1 MKVLVVDDHP
11 LVRRS
16 IARGLLAVHGI
27 TRVLES
33 ESGKDCLKSV
43 LDHQPEIAVLDVHL
57 GDSNGSQLVPALL
70 LANPSMKIILLT
82 GNPLEIEASAVASPN
97 VVAVLDKKDADVDR
111 MQSIIVEA
119 LNLQSVQAA
128 GRLSLDGQADSAE
141 EIAATLHPLNNGLR
155 KVFVELGTGLTTKE
169 IALKLALSTHT
180 VEGYRKELA
189 AAFGVSGSAL
199 VRKAVVYCLWMREC
213 G

>member
-11 LVRRS
+11 LLRQS
-16 IARGLLAVHGI
+16 LAKGLLAVHGI

-33 ESGKDCLKSV
+33 ASGKEGLKSV
-43 LDHQPEIAVLDVHL
+43 LDHQPEIVVLDVHL

-82 GNPLEIEASAVASPN
+82 GNPQEIEASAVASPN

-111 MQSIIVEA
+111 IQSIIVEA
-119 LNLQSVQAA
+119 LNLQSVQA
-128 GRLSLDGQADSAE
+128 GRLILDGQADSAE
-141 EIAATLHPLNNGLR
+141 EIAATLHHLNNGLR

-180 VEGYRKELA
+180 VESYRKELA